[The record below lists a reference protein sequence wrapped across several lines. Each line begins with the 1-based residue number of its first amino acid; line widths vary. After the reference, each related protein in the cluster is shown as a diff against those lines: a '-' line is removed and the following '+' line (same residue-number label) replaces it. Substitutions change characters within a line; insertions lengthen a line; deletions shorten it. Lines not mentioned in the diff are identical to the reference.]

1 MRSVLDYGI
10 VHSLEV
16 ERGRLAV
23 PRQNRVVSF
32 ECKKFVYNGI
42 FEVFF
47 ISVVKVR
54 APERHKNSV
63 SPTKILLPTT

>member
-42 FEVFF
+42 FEVFAF
-47 ISVVKVR
+47 PS
-54 APERHKNSV
+54 
-63 SPTKILLPTT
+63 